1 MGPDTRRSLATSLV
15 VLTAVLLAGATLAG
29 YARRAFFDSDQFADR
44 AAATLSDPSVRAL
57 VADRVTDGVVL
68 RHQEDL
74 LSARPIIASTIS
86 EVVGA
91 PAFRGLF
98 RGAALDAHRAVFD
111 RDQNTVTL
119 TVADVGTVA
128 ATALAVLRPQLAH
141 QIEDTGRIEVLDR
154 DIGSVPANA
163 ARIAN
168 DVRIAAYLLAA
179 LTLAAAIGA
188 LVITPDR
195 RRTASQ
201 LGVALI
207 AVGMLIV
214 VAYTIARAIALGRL
228 HDPEDRAAASAVWAA
243 FLGDL
248 RTFGWVLAGAG
259 AVAAAAAA
267 SLVRP
272 VAIEGTLL
280 RAWRIATTDPAT
292 TRARVVRAVAL
303 IAVGALVI
311 AQPVTAVQVA
321 ATLVG
326 VYIVYKGIEAILR
339 LIYRPP
345 DPEEEAASRE
355 RRAGRLRRR
364 ARRLAVPAIAV
375 LLIAGTVV
383 AFVSGGGASAPAA
396 TIAACEGH
404 AALCDK
410 PLDEVVLPATHN
422 SMSAPL
428 KGWFAAEQDR
438 SIGGQ
443 LEDGIRGLLW
453 DTHYADRL
461 PSGRVRTV
469 INSREDLDLVKNQD
483 GVSDASFA
491 AALRIRDRLGFRG
504 EGERGMY
511 LCHTLCEL
519 GATPL
524 SSGLDDVHDFLVN
537 HPTDVVVI
545 VNQDYVTPADYV
557 KAVADAGLTR
567 YAFTPPDDGD
577 WPTLRQMIEADH
589 RLVMLAENRAGAA
602 PWYQPAYERLTEE
615 TPFTFPRA
623 SLLTTKAD
631 LPASCRPNR
640 GPKGAPL
647 FLINHWVST
656 DPTPRPSDARKV
668 NAYAPL
674 LARARACD
682 RIRDH
687 LPNLLAVNFYKRGDV
702 FKVADT
708 LNGV

>member
-1 MGPDTRRSLATSLV
+1 MGADARRSLATALV

-57 VADRVTDGVVL
+57 VGERVTDGVVL
-68 RHQEDL
+68 RHEEDL
-74 LSARPIIASTIS
+74 LSARPIIASAIS
-86 EVVGA
+86 EIVGA
-91 PAFRGLF
+91 PPFRGLF

-111 RDQNTVTL
+111 HDQNTVAL

-128 ATALAVLRPQLAH
+128 ATALQVLRPQLAH
-141 QIEDTGRIEVLDR
+141 QIEDTGRIEVVDR
-154 DIGSVPANA
+154 DIGSVPGNA
-163 ARIAN
+163 ARIAS

-179 LTLAAAIGA
+179 LTLAAAIAA
-188 LVITPDR
+188 LVITRDR

-214 VAYTIARAIALGRL
+214 VAYTIARAIVLGDF
-228 HDPEDRAAASAVWAA
+228 HDPDDRAAAAAVWSA

-248 RTFGWVLAGAG
+248 RTFGWVLAGSG
-259 AVAAAAAA
+259 AVVAAAAA

-280 RAWRIATTDPAT
+280 RAWRIATTEPAT

-311 AQPVTAVQVA
+311 AQPVTAVQVG

-326 VYIVYKGIEAILR
+326 VYVAYKGIEAILR
-339 LIYRPP
+339 LIYQPP
-345 DPEEEAASRE
+345 DPEEEAAARE

-383 AFVSGGGASAPAA
+383 AFLSGGGASAPAA

-453 DTHYADRL
+453 DAHYADRL

-483 GVSDASFA
+483 GVSDESFA

-524 SSGLDDVHDFLVN
+524 SSGLDDVRDFLVN

-545 VNQDYVTPADYV
+545 VNQDYVTPGDYV

-602 PWYQPAYERLTEE
+602 PWYQLAYRRLMEE
-615 TPFTFPRA
+615 TPFAFPRA
-623 SLLTTKAD
+623 SLLTTKAA

-674 LARARACD
+674 LARARACE

-687 LPNLLAVNFYKRGDV
+687 VPNLLAVNFYKRGDV

>member
-1 MGPDTRRSLATSLV
+1 MGPDARRSLATVLV
-15 VLTAVLLAGATLAG
+15 VVASLLLAAATLTG
-29 YARRAFFDSDQFADR
+29 YARRAFFDSNQFADR

-57 VADRVTDGVVL
+57 VGERVTDGVVL
-68 RHQEDL
+68 QHEEDL
-74 LSARPIIASTIS
+74 LSARPIIASVIS
-86 EVVGA
+86 GIVGA
-91 PAFRGLF
+91 PPFRSLF
-98 RGAALDAHRAVFD
+98 RGAALDAHRAVFE
-111 RDQNTVTL
+111 RDQNTVAL
-119 TVADVGTVA
+119 TVADVGTVV
-128 ATALAVLRPQLAH
+128 ATALQVLRPQLAH
-141 QIEDTGRIEVLDR
+141 RIEDTGRIEVVDR

-163 ARIAN
+163 ARIAS

-179 LTLAAAIGA
+179 LTLAAAVAA
-188 LVITPDR
+188 LVLTPDR

-214 VAYTIARAIALGRL
+214 VAYTIARAVALGRF
-228 HDPEDRAAASAVWAA
+228 HDPEDRAAAAAVWSA

-248 RTFGWVLAGAG
+248 RTFGWLLAGSG
-259 AVAAAAAA
+259 AVVAAAAA

-280 RAWRIATTDPAT
+280 RAWRIATTEPAT
-292 TRARVVRAVAL
+292 TRARLVRAVAL

-311 AQPVTAVQVA
+311 AQPLTAVQVA

-326 VYIVYKGIEAILR
+326 VYVAYKGIEAILR

-345 DPEEEAASRE
+345 DPAEEAARE

-364 ARRLAVPAIAV
+364 ALRLAVPAIAV
-375 LLIAGTVV
+375 LLVAGTVV
-383 AFVSGGGASAPAA
+383 AFLSGGGASAPAA
-396 TIAACEGH
+396 TIAVCEGH

-410 PLDEVVLPATHN
+410 PLDQVVLPATHN

-428 KGWFAAEQDR
+428 KGWFAAEQER
-438 SIGGQ
+438 SIGAQ

-469 INSREDLDLVKNQD
+469 IDSREDLELVKNQD

-491 AALRIRDRLGFRG
+491 AALRIRDRLGFHG
-504 EGERGMY
+504 EGTRGMY

-537 HPTDVVVI
+537 HPTDVVVV
-545 VNQDYVTPADYV
+545 VNQDYVAPADYV

-567 YAFTPPDDGD
+567 YAFTPPEHGD

-589 RLVMLAENRAGAA
+589 RLVMLAENRAGGA
-602 PWYQPAYERLTEE
+602 PWYQLVYKRLTEE

-623 SLLTTKAD
+623 SLLTTDAD

-674 LARARACD
+674 LARARACE

-708 LNGV
+708 LNGL

>member
-1 MGPDTRRSLATSLV
+1 MGADARRSLATALV
-15 VLTAVLLAGATLAG
+15 VLTAVMLAGATLAG
-29 YARRAFFDSDQFADR
+29 YARRAFFDSNQFADR

-57 VADRVTDGVVL
+57 VSDRLTDGVVL
-68 RHQEDL
+68 RHEEDL
-74 LSARPIIASTIS
+74 LSARPIIASAIS
-86 EVVGA
+86 GVVGA
-91 PAFRGLF
+91 PPFRSLF
-98 RGAALDAHRAVFD
+98 RGAALDAHRAVFQ
-111 RDQNTVTL
+111 RDQNTVAL
-119 TVADVGTVA
+119 TVADVGTVV
-128 ATALAVLRPQLAH
+128 ATALQVLRPQLAH
-141 QIEDTGRIEVLDR
+141 QIEDSGRIEVVDR

-163 ARIAN
+163 ARIAS
-168 DVRIAAYLLAA
+168 DVRIAAYLLVA
-179 LTLAAAIGA
+179 LTLAAAVAA
-188 LVITPDR
+188 LVLTPDR

-207 AVGMLIV
+207 AVGVLIV
-214 VAYTIARAIALGRL
+214 VAYTIGRAVALGRF
-228 HDPEDRAAASAVWAA
+228 HDPEDRAAAAAVWSA

-248 RTFGWVLAGAG
+248 RTFGWVLAGSG
-259 AVAAAAAA
+259 AVVAAAAA

-280 RAWRIATTDPAT
+280 RAWRIATTEPAT
-292 TRARVVRAVAL
+292 TWARVVRAVAL

-311 AQPVTAVQVA
+311 AQPLTAAQVA

-326 VYIVYKGIEAILR
+326 VYVVYKGIEAILR

-345 DPEEEAASRE
+345 DPEEAARE
-355 RRAGRLRRR
+355 QRGGRLRRR

-375 LLIAGTVV
+375 LLVAGAVV
-383 AFVSGGGASAPAA
+383 AFLSGGGASAPAA

-410 PLDEVVLPATHN
+410 PLDDAVLPATHN

-483 GVSDASFA
+483 GVSDESFA
-491 AALRIRDRLGFRG
+491 AALRLRDRLGFRG

-545 VNQDYVTPADYV
+545 VNQDYVKPADYV

-602 PWYQPAYERLTEE
+602 PWYQLAYKRLTEE

-640 GPKGAPL
+640 GPKGAPI

-674 LARARACD
+674 LARARACE
-682 RIRDH
+682 RIREH

-708 LNGV
+708 LNGP

>member
-1 MGPDTRRSLATSLV
+1 MGPDARRSLATVLV
-15 VLTAVLLAGATLAG
+15 VVASLLLAAATLTG
-29 YARRAFFDSDQFADR
+29 YARRAFFDSNQFADR

-57 VADRVTDGVVL
+57 VGERVTDGVVL
-68 RHQEDL
+68 QHEEDL
-74 LSARPIIASTIS
+74 LSARPIIASVIS
-86 EVVGA
+86 GIVGA
-91 PAFRGLF
+91 PPFRSLF
-98 RGAALDAHRAVFD
+98 RGAALDAHRAVFE
-111 RDQNTVTL
+111 RDQNTVAL
-119 TVADVGTVA
+119 TVADVGTVV
-128 ATALAVLRPQLAH
+128 ATALQVLRPQLAH
-141 QIEDTGRIEVLDR
+141 RIEDTGRIEVVDR

-163 ARIAN
+163 ARIAS

-179 LTLAAAIGA
+179 LTLAAAVAA
-188 LVITPDR
+188 LVLTPDR

-214 VAYTIARAIALGRL
+214 VAYTIARAVALGRF
-228 HDPEDRAAASAVWAA
+228 HDPEDRAAAAAVWSA

-248 RTFGWVLAGAG
+248 RTFGWVLAGSG
-259 AVAAAAAA
+259 AVVAAAAA

-280 RAWRIATTDPAT
+280 RAWRIATTEPAT
-292 TRARVVRAVAL
+292 TRARLVRAVAL
-303 IAVGALVI
+303 IAVGVLVI
-311 AQPVTAVQVA
+311 AQPLTAVQVA

-326 VYIVYKGIEAILR
+326 VYVAYKGIEAILR

-345 DPEEEAASRE
+345 DPAEEAARE

-364 ARRLAVPAIAV
+364 ALRLAVPAIAV
-375 LLIAGTVV
+375 LLVAGAVV
-383 AFVSGGGASAPAA
+383 AFLSGGGASAPAA
-396 TIAACEGH
+396 TIAVCEGH

-410 PLDEVVLPATHN
+410 PLDQVVLPATHN

-428 KGWFAAEQDR
+428 KGWFAAEQER
-438 SIGGQ
+438 SIGAQ

-469 INSREDLDLVKNQD
+469 INSREDLELVKNQD

-491 AALRIRDRLGFRG
+491 AALRIRDRLGFHG
-504 EGERGMY
+504 EGTRGMY

-537 HPTDVVVI
+537 HPTDVVVV
-545 VNQDYVTPADYV
+545 VNQDYVAPADYV

-567 YAFTPPDDGD
+567 YAFTPPEHGD

-602 PWYQPAYERLTEE
+602 PWYQLVYKRLTEE

-623 SLLTTKAD
+623 SLLTTDAD

-674 LARARACD
+674 LARARACE

-687 LPNLLAVNFYKRGDV
+687 LPNLLAVNFYRRGDV

-708 LNGV
+708 LNGL